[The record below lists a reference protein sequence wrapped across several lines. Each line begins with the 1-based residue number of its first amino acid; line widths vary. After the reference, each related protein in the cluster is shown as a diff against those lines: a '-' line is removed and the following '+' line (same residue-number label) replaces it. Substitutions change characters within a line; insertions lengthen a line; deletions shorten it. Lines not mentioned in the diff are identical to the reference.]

1 MYEKDKNDFLKYIS
15 NPETRNYG
23 FNLLIRHY
31 QQKIYNT
38 VRRVVINHD
47 DANDVVQNV
56 FIKAWSNI
64 EQFRNESQLYTWLY
78 RIAVNES
85 INFINNKRFKYLIPI
100 VNVEKK
106 LAESLIDDNFFT
118 GDEIQLKFQQ
128 ALLTLPTKQRIV
140 FNMRY
145 YDETPYS
152 EMSEI
157 LKTSEGALK
166 ASYHIALKK
175 IEQFL
180 KDN

>member
-1 MYEKDKNDFLKYIS
+1 MSEKDFLELIS
-15 NPETRNYG
+15 NAETKNYG

-31 QQKIYNT
+31 QQKIYNII
-38 VRRVVINHD
+38 RRIVINHD

-56 FIKAWSNI
+56 FIKVWTNI
-64 EQFRNESQLYTWLY
+64 DNFRNESQLYTWIY

-85 INFINNKRFKYLIPI
+85 INFIKNKRYRFIIPI
-100 VNVEKK
+100 YKVEKI
-106 LAESLIDDNFFT
+106 LSESLIDDNFFT

-128 ALLTLPTKQRIV
+128 ALLKLPTKQRIV

-145 YDETPYS
+145 FDETPYS
-152 EMSEI
+152 QMSEI

-175 IEQFL
+175 VEQFL